1 MLRNAYAQRP
11 LDGTSETSPVL
22 LRLLRERLIGAV
34 SITCATE
41 ENGEMREK
49 KGQNKLFLIF
59 TRRSGRG
66 ERTEALGE
74 RIGQAVKTKQYFVY
88 HDRFNTSCK

>member
-49 KGQNKLFLIF
+49 KGQNKLFLNF
-59 TRRSGRG
+59 YKEVRERG
-66 ERTEALGE
+66 ENGGPRRKNRA
-74 RIGQAVKTKQYFVY
+74 
-88 HDRFNTSCK
+88 SCKNQTVFCLP